1 MSDNIVH
8 ARPLGASAAE
18 KLIRKYPTVYGTG
31 LSEETITDISEG
43 KLKAEVVTYEDGN
56 RGLRVSETSTPTPTP
71 KPKPKKKESPVAAA
85 EEVVEAVEVE
95 TTEPVAEDSAEEL

>member
-1 MSDNIVH
+1 MSDNIIHV
-8 ARPLGASAAE
+8 RPLGASAAE

-56 RGLRVSETSTPTPTP
+56 RGLRVGETSTPTP

-85 EEVVEAVEVE
+85 EEVVESVEVE
-95 TTEPVAEDSAEEL
+95 TAEPVAEDSAEEL